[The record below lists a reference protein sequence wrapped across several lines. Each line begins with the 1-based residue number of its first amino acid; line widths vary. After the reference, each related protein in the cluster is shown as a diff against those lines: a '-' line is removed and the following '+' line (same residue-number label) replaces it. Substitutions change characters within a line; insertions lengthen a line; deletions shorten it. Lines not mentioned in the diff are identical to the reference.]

1 MTRIYAKAIEK
12 TDNYVEFV
20 LFEQGQYSR
29 PMAIINDY
37 DARVLLDPMIDNLP
51 THRLQSIVE
60 LIELELLRRKS
71 TETQAKPGQ
80 EN

>member
-1 MTRIYAKAIEK
+1 MTRIYAKSIEK

-29 PMAIINDY
+29 PMAIISDL
-37 DARVLLDPMIDNLP
+37 DAMCLLSAILDNI
-51 THRLQSIVE
+51 TSWRLREIAEQVE
-60 LIELELLRRKS
+60 LQILQRNQ
-71 TETQAKPGQ
+71 TEPKAKE